1 MSKILTLPENIIVLK
16 NTIEFNR
23 PNIEN
28 IEIYNFIY
36 NCLYEDVSDKY
47 IDNLK
52 KIFGISLSCK
62 VRIIEIIRYKKK
74 YPVFQFRL
82 PNMVYECNS
91 KIVQVDLYNNT
102 SKWCIII

>member
-1 MSKILTLPENIIVLK
+1 M
-16 NTIEFNR
+16 
-23 PNIEN
+23 
-28 IEIYNFIY
+28 
-36 NCLYEDVSDKY
+36 
-47 IDNLK
+47 
-52 KIFGISLSCK
+52 FGISLSCK

-82 PNMVYECNS
+82 PNMLSECNS